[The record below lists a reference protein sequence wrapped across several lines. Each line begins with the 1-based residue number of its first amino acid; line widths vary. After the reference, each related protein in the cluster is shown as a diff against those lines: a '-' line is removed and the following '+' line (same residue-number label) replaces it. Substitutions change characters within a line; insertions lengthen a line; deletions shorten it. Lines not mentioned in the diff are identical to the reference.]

1 MTETEVKEKLET
13 IQNLALVWQYVFAQS
28 NVPDDVARAKVS
40 LLETVVELCND
51 IIEFCLA
58 EPPS

>member
-28 NVPDDVARAKVS
+28 NVPENVAKAKVS
-40 LLETVVELCND
+40 LLETIIELTND
-51 IIEFCLA
+51 VIEFCV
-58 EPPS
+58 ETPS